1 MEAHAKDS
9 VLATKRQWKRSGS
22 TRERQRLSD
31 ERQWNSGSTCT
42 GHPTHEVTEP
52 ADVLLA
58 CRRATT
64 SAGAHTGGAFGVG
77 NVPAGRRQGVGR
89 VPAGRRQGVGRAS
102 REVARTC
109 GMSLF
114 HIMRRLSL
122 YSGLSLSMSAHARRV
137 ITSA

>member
-9 VLATKRQWKRSGS
+9 VLATKGSGTVEAPALDIPHMKS
-22 TRERQRLSD
+22 QSRPMSCWHAVVPQHQQEHTRE
-31 ERQWNSGSTCT
+31 ERSASAMCQQGA
-42 GHPTHEVTEP
+42 G
-52 ADVLLA
+52 
-58 CRRATT
+58 RA
-64 SAGAHTGGAFGVG
+64 SAGC
-77 NVPAGRRQGVGR
+77 
-89 VPAGRRQGVGRAS
+89 RQGVGRAS